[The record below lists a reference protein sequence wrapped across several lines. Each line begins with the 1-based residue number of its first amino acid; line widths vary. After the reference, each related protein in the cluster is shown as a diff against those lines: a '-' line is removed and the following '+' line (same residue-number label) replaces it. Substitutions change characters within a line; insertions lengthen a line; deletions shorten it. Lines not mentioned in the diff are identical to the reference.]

1 MIGGL
6 SRTLTVGGTDYP
18 IRTDYREVLQIFEAF
33 TDPDLESGEKCIIA
47 IYLLFEDFCCAED
60 VFKAAENGFDVN
72 EAYDQ
77 VLWFLAAGQV
87 NDKKEEKPAYDW
99 AKDEQMI
106 FSAVNK
112 IAGTETRAAEYIHWW
127 TFLGYFNEI
136 GECNLTFIV
145 GIRKKRNK
153 HKRLEKHEREFYRD
167 NKDMVDLD
175 PPKTKERLKEEAEKK
190 AILTEVFG

>member
-6 SRTLTVGGTDYP
+6 QRTLTVGGTDYP

-60 VFKAAENGFDVN
+60 VFKAVENGFDVN
-72 EAYDQ
+72 EAYNQ

-87 NDKKEEKPAYDW
+87 NDKKEEKPVYDW

>member
-6 SRTLTVGGTDYP
+6 PRTLTVGGTDYP

-60 VFKAAENGFDVN
+60 VFKAVENGFDVN